1 MVGEFSLAPIQG
13 GWYTNVMQKR
23 DFKKGL
29 QIFVIMG
36 SVVAWGGASLF
47 AAVTAGVFGGFTK
60 HISEQIMK
68 DKVEFAAAENCTV
81 WHYQQL
87 KKKRIRPDV
96 EKTSFQ
102 QIEQDPQ
109 QSPCSTDYPDGING
123 ARAAFAKTQSSLSLS
138 LTFYQFALVGDRNDD
153 GEYNAVELQDVAES
167 VGVSYMEHEG
177 AFQQLA
183 KLNGKFDAVRE
194 TVEFSVLTDGMQA
207 LFTKGYR
214 LTLAD
219 QDALNKVT
227 GQHLS

>member
-1 MVGEFSLAPIQG
+1 MVGEFSLAPILG
-13 GWYTNVMQKR
+13 GWYTDVMQKK

-29 QIFVIMG
+29 QIFVIIG
-36 SVVAWGGASLF
+36 SVVAWCGAPLF
-47 AAVTAGVFGGFTK
+47 AAVTAGVFWGFTN

-102 QIEQDPQ
+102 QIGRDPEQN
-109 QSPCSTDYPDGING
+109 PCPADFPDDING
-123 ARAAFAKTQSSLSLS
+123 ARAAFAKTQSSLSFS

-153 GEYNAVELQDVAES
+153 GEYDATELQDVFES
-167 VGVSYMEHEG
+167 VGVGYTELEG
-177 AFQQLA
+177 PFQHLS
-183 KLNGKFDAVRE
+183 KLNGMFDTVRE
-194 TVEFSVLTDGMQA
+194 TTEFSVLTDGMQA

-214 LTLAD
+214 LTPAD

-227 GQHLS
+227 GQQFS